1 MQFSSYYSQNDSFC
15 WNTMQES
22 YLIQANLT
30 QLNHNQ
36 MSEYHDNEIV
46 DQNKKHTGMKPFFIF
61 VGVFA
66 GVLILIK
73 VLMHLLG

>member
-1 MQFSSYYSQNDSFC
+1 MN
-15 WNTMQES
+15 
-22 YLIQANLT
+22 
-30 QLNHNQ
+30 
-36 MSEYHDNEIV
+36 EYHDNETV

-73 VLMHLLG
+73 VLMNLLG